1 MAEDRAVFSAARV
14 AGVDEIANRV
24 PQGYETQLGKEFLN
38 GTDLSG
44 GQWQRIALARGFVR
58 NADVIFL
65 DEPTAS
71 LDAKTEKALIDQL
84 MVLAQG

>member
-1 MAEDRAVFSAARV
+1 MRSPTEYR
-14 AGVDEIANRV
+14 
-24 PQGYETQLGKEFLN
+24 K

-44 GQWQRIALARGFVR
+44 GRWQRIALARGFVR

-71 LDAKTEKALIDQL
+71 LDAKTKKALID
-84 MVLAQG
+84 